1 MADDRVAVPLP
12 ARPNLEHQ
20 RKRARALLK
29 AARAQDRDALQR
41 FRAVRSNA
49 TDGPPELSLQAAQFV
64 IAREY
69 GFASWTKLK
78 TYIEA
83 TQMSP
88 LGSLA
93 LVDAANRALETEHS
107 QPLYRDPFARVLA
120 GDAGMA
126 LIARMRS
133 SWGDASGPQSPRDPQ
148 PYLSIRTR
156 FFDDALQNAVRGAG
170 ITQVV
175 VLGAGMD
182 TRAFRLDWPAGL
194 AWFEIDRNEVFDRK
208 EPVLRRLARPRC
220 ARRALCADLGGEWTS
235 ALAAAGFD
243 PTRPAAFLIEGV
255 LLYLHTATVVHVLR
269 MLQGIAS
276 RGSWIGLD
284 LISAATAASPFMA
297 AHLKRLAEL
306 GRPSWE
312 FAVDDPEA
320 LLADH
325 GWRAASVIAGTPQAN
340 FGRWRYGHTPREA
353 PGPGIPRAFLVEGRR
368 EVTQ

>member
-1 MADDRVAVPLP
+1 MVDHRIAEPLP

-29 AARAQDRDALQR
+29 AARANDREALQR
-41 FRAVRSNA
+41 FRAVRPNA
-49 TDGPPELSLQAAQFV
+49 LDEPPKLSLQAAQFV
-64 IAREY
+64 IACEY

-78 TYIEA
+78 THIGA
-83 TQMSP
+83 MQISP

-93 LVDAANRALETEHS
+93 LVVAANRACETEHA

-126 LIARMRS
+126 FMARMRS
-133 SWGDASGPQSPRDPQ
+133 ALGSASGPLSQHDPDA
-148 PYLSIRTR
+148 YLSIRTR
-156 FFDDALQNAVRGAG
+156 FFDDALQKVVGGAG

-182 TRAFRLDWPAGL
+182 MRAFRLEWPAGL
-194 AWFEIDRNEVFDRK
+194 AWFEIDRAEVFARK
-208 EPVLRRLARPRC
+208 EPVLRRLGPPRC
-220 ARRALCADLGGEWTS
+220 ARRAVCADLGGEWTT

-243 PTRPAAFLIEGV
+243 FTRPTAFLIEGV
-255 LLYLHTATVVHVLR
+255 LLYLNAATVAHVLR
-269 MLQGIAS
+269 MSRGIAS

-284 LISAATAASPFMA
+284 LMSAATAASPFMA
-297 AHLKRLAEL
+297 AHVKRLAEL

-320 LLADH
+320 LLAEH
-325 GWRAASVIAGTPQAN
+325 GWRAGSVVAGAPQAN
-340 FGRWRYGHTPREA
+340 FGRWRYGYTPREA
-353 PGPGIPRAFLVEGRR
+353 AGPGIPRAFFVEGWR
-368 EVTQ
+368 ETVQ

>member
-1 MADDRVAVPLP
+1 MADDRIAKPLP

-29 AARAQDRDALQR
+29 AAHAHDRDALQR
-41 FRAVRSNA
+41 FHAVRPDAMGNS
-49 TDGPPELSLQAAQFV
+49 ELSLQAAQFV

-78 TYIEA
+78 AHIEA
-83 TQMSP
+83 LPMSMF
-88 LGSLA
+88 GTLA
-93 LVDAANRALETEHS
+93 LVNAANRALETEQAH
-107 QPLYRDPFARVLA
+107 PLYRDPFARVLA

-126 LIARMRS
+126 LMAQMRW
-133 SWGDASGPQSPRDPQ
+133 SWGAASGPLSARDPQ

-156 FFDDALQNAVRGAG
+156 FFDDALQNAVHTAG
-170 ITQVV
+170 LTQVV

-182 TRAFRLDWPAGL
+182 TRVLRLDWPSGL
-194 AWFEIDRNEVFDRK
+194 AWFEIDRDETFDHK

-220 ARRALCADLGGEWTS
+220 ARRAVRADLDGEWTS

-255 LLYLHTATVVHVLR
+255 LQYLHAVTVTHVLR
-269 MLQGIAS
+269 TLHGIAS
-276 RGSWIGLD
+276 RGSWIGVD

-297 AHLKRLAEL
+297 AHLRRVAEL
-306 GRPSWE
+306 GWPRWE

-320 LLADH
+320 LLAAH
-325 GWRAASVIAGTPQAN
+325 GWRAQSVIAGTPRAN
-340 FGRWRYGHTPREA
+340 FGRWRYEYCSREA
-353 PGPGIPRAFLVEGRR
+353 SGPGIPRTFLVEGRR
-368 EVTQ
+368 EEITQ